1 MAKLHTNFTGPAKVV
16 PPVDQDIDR
25 YITAHP
31 DGNFDEVLKGDD
43 RWPVF
48 YHLSDMRTGLLG
60 WYELPPQAEVL
71 EIGAGFGALTGQ
83 LCDMA
88 GHVTVMERSLF
99 RARSLAKR
107 WTERENLDVYAGDL
121 FDMPFR
127 RRFDLITLIGVLPEL
142 CGGREELAPYAS
154 YLRALQEYLK
164 PHGRILLAMD
174 NRLGLKFFCGARDAY
189 SEEPFGG
196 LSGEQG
202 EGHIFTAAEIRTI
215 LKDAGYP
222 YVRFYYPL
230 PDYRLPQLIFSDAHL
245 PDADVGEGLIP
256 YDPTSDTRVLS
267 ETYLYRYIV
276 TNGLFP
282 QMANSFLVECA
293 LQPRT
298 ARGADFISLASD
310 RTPAANIATAIKGRE
325 TVTKRP
331 LTAAGREGLQR
342 LAENT
347 AELKERGLEVI
358 PLTLAENSATM
369 PFCDSPV
376 LSQWLR
382 ERGPGDEAKVWAVFD
397 RLRAAILQASPP
409 VPDEMNCMAQRSL
422 GADWGVILRRVYI
435 NMVPDN
441 IFYDDGRLIF
451 FNQGIT
457 LENCPARYAMF
468 LALYESAEALTR
480 LGLLDELRAHFDV
493 DALWELFTLEQQQF
507 VADWRRYDVYHQFYG
522 WAEMDPRRMV
532 KNRQILRIIGNE

>member
-1 MAKLHTNFTGPAKVV
+1 MAKLHTNFTGPTKLV
-16 PPVDQDIDR
+16 PQVDQDIDR

-31 DGNFDEVLKGDD
+31 DGNFDEVLKADD

-48 YHLSDMRTGLLG
+48 YHLSDMRAGLLG
-60 WYELPPQAEVL
+60 WYDLSPQAEVL

-83 LCDMA
+83 LADMA
-88 GHVTVMERSLF
+88 AHVTVMEHSLF

-121 FDMPFR
+121 LDMPFR
-127 RRFDLITLIGVLPEL
+127 RRFDLITLIDVLPRLAGGSAEL
-142 CGGREELAPYAS
+142 TPYID
-154 YLRALQEYLK
+154 YLRALQEYLT

-174 NRLGLKFFCGARDAY
+174 NRLGLKFFCGARDSY
-189 SEEPFGG
+189 SGEPFGG
-196 LSGEQG
+196 LSAAPS
-202 EGHIFTAAEIRTI
+202 EGHIFTQAEIRAV
-215 LKDAGYP
+215 LKAADYP

-245 PDADVGEGLIP
+245 PDANVGDGLIP

-293 LQPRT
+293 QQPREQP
-298 ARGADFISLASD
+298 GADFISLAAD
-310 RTPAANIATAIKGRE
+310 REPACNIATCVKGRE
-325 TVTKRP
+325 AVTKRP
-331 LTAAGREGLQR
+331 LVAAGEKGLRR
-342 LAENT
+342 LAENMT
-347 AELKERGLEVI
+347 ELKARGLNVVPLEIKNGVAQMPFYEFPVLSDWLKEREKSEQARV
-358 PLTLAENSATM
+358 
-369 PFCDSPV
+369 
-376 LSQWLR
+376 R
-382 ERGPGDEAKVWAVFD
+382 AVFD

-409 VPDEMNCMAQRSL
+409 APDELNFMRDLAL
-422 GADWGVILRRVYI
+422 GADWGVVLKRVYV

-451 FNQGIT
+451 FNQGLT
-457 LENCPARYAMF
+457 LENCPARYIMF
-468 LALYESAEALTR
+468 LALYESAAELER
-480 LGLLDELRAHFDV
+480 LDLLDELKQHFDL
-493 DALWELFTLEQQQF
+493 AELWELFVAEQQKF
-507 VADWRRYDVYHQFYG
+507 VEAWRRYDVYHKFYD

-532 KNRQILRIIGNE
+532 KNRQILQIIGNE

>member
-1 MAKLHTNFTGPAKVV
+1 MARLHTNFTGPATVV

-31 DGNFDEVLKGDD
+31 DGDFDEVLKAED

-60 WYELPPQAEVL
+60 WYELPPKADVL

-83 LCDMA
+83 LSDMA

-99 RARSLAKR
+99 RARSLSKR
-107 WTERENLDVYAGDL
+107 WAARENVDIYAGDL
-121 FDMPFR
+121 SDMPFR
-127 RRFDLITLIGVLPEL
+127 RRFDLITLIGVLPEM
-142 CGGREELAPYAS
+142 CGGGEALAPYVE
-154 YLRALQEYLK
+154 YLRSLQEYLK

-189 SEEPFGG
+189 GGEPFGG
-196 LSGEQG
+196 LAGTG
-202 EGHIFTAAEIRTI
+202 GDGHLFTAAEIRAI
-215 LKDAGYP
+215 LKDAAYP
-222 YVRFYYPL
+222 YIRFYYPL

-245 PDADVGEGLIP
+245 PDEKVGESLIP

-293 LQPRT
+293 LQKNT
-298 ARGADFISLASD
+298 VRGADFISLASD
-310 RTPAANIATAIKGRE
+310 RAPAANIATAVKGRE
-325 TVTKRP
+325 QVTKRP
-331 LTAAGREGLQR
+331 LTAAGKEGLAR
-342 LAENT
+342 LSENMADLT
-347 AELKERGLEVI
+347 ARGLEVV
-358 PLTLAENSATM
+358 PLTMVEGALTM
-369 PFCDSPV
+369 PFYDFPV
-376 LSQWLR
+376 LSEWLKA
-382 ERGPGDEAKVWAVFD
+382 RGAGDEAKVRTVFD
-397 RLRAAILQASPP
+397 RLRTAILQASPP
-409 VPDEMNCMAQRSL
+409 VPDEMNFMADRAL
-422 GADWGVILRRVYI
+422 GADWGVILRHVYV

-457 LENCPARYAMF
+457 IENCPARYAMF
-468 LALYESAEALTR
+468 LSLYESAEDLAR
-480 LGLLDELRAHFDV
+480 LDLLDDLRAHFDL
-493 DALWELFTLEQQQF
+493 APLWDIFAAEQQRF
-507 VADWRRYDVYHQFYG
+507 VAEWRRYDVYHQFYD
-522 WAEMDPRRMV
+522 WAEMNPRRMV
-532 KNRQILRIIGNE
+532 KNRQILQIMGNE